1 MNEQAGTP
9 SLSQERLRCLQ
20 HHRAPP
26 MGRPRANSVP
36 LRTRQGDRLVTTIG
50 SQLPQLQLWVQDP
63 KSRPKI
69 TRLNGKE
76 DAVYSLLQDGKE

>member
-1 MNEQAGTP
+1 
-9 SLSQERLRCLQ
+9 
-20 HHRAPP
+20 

-63 KSRPKI
+63 KSRLKI